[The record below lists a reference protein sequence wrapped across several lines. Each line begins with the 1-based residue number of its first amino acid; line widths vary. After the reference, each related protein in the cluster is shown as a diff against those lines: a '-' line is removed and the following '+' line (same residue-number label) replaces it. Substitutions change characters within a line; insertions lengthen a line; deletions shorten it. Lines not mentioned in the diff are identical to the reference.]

1 MNKISCEVIQD
12 LIPLY
17 IEKISSKESNRLVEE
32 HMQECEECRQLR
44 KEVQQALFISTDA
57 SEKAGFRTEKDEAE
71 IFKQIMKKYR
81 KMAMKKIK
89 AAVIAVVAALIIF
102 CGIRLYWC
110 EIYLPVAYEDAVIS
124 TYTKIGER
132 TQKEYFWLEGQAQE
146 LTRTWE
152 GKTLVLEGKN
162 SHKYRK
168 EMKETGQLYAAW
180 VCITD
185 SDVERIVYRDETGNH
200 VMWEK

>member
-1 MNKISCEVIQD
+1 
-12 LIPLY
+12 
-17 IEKISSKESNRLVEE
+17 
-32 HMQECEECRQLR
+32 MQECEECRQLR
-44 KEVQQALFISTDA
+44 KEAQQALVISTDA

-110 EIYLPVAYEDAVIS
+110 EIYLPVAYKDAVIS

-132 TQKEYFWLEGQAQE
+132 TQKEYFWMEGQAQE

-168 EMKETGQLYAAW
+168 ELKETGQLYAAW

-185 SDVERIVYRDETGNH
+185 SDVERIVYRDETGDH